1 MPCFIRPSATL
12 HLALILAAG
21 WQALAVND
29 WSIPCTQ
36 GECSWDLPPDSGA
49 SGSIHIVR
57 LYFCQQPSLF
67 RTLTDCAAHTH
78 SGVLP
83 TRFQTSPR
91 PLAGE
96 LLAATRFPRHKIFS
110 SFARITTPTVTT
122 SSKGGRWTPSF
133 VFQTVYN
140 SFAVG
145 RLIY

>member
-1 MPCFIRPSATL
+1 MPSFIRPSATL

-29 WSIPCTQ
+29 WSIPCTH

-67 RTLTDCAAHTH
+67 LTLTDCAAHTH

-83 TRFQTSPR
+83 TRFRTSPR

-96 LLAATRFPRHKIFS
+96 LLAVTRFPRRKIFS
-110 SFARITTPTVTT
+110 SFARITIPTVTI
-122 SSKGGRWTPSF
+122 SSKGGWTPSF
-133 VFQTVYN
+133 VCQTVYEIP
-140 SFAVG
+140 SLLVG
-145 RLIY
+145 